1 LSDGNIPENRGIL
14 PVIVAESEMIEKIT
28 FEAFYD
34 REMNPAPS
42 GQPITAW
49 K

>member
-1 LSDGNIPENRGIL
+1 
-14 PVIVAESEMIEKIT
+14 VIVAESEMIEKIT

-49 K
+49 KESIQVFRRAE